1 MDIFTSF
8 QHIYNCYSEDVWPD
22 SKDSANNNMTFAS
35 ELIPFGKIVIL
46 SIFIS
51 FKLIRSDESKQL
63 TLQGFL
69 PLTGS
74 GWTGGGACLPAVLMA
89 LRHVNERQGLLDGYN
104 LTYSWVD
111 TQVSFFIIAP
121 ESPY

>member
-1 MDIFTSF
+1 
-8 QHIYNCYSEDVWPD
+8 
-22 SKDSANNNMTFAS
+22 MTFAS
-35 ELIPFGKIVIL
+35 ELHVIPLGKIVIL
-46 SIFIS
+46 SIFVG

-89 LRHVNERQGLLDGYN
+89 LRHVNERPGLLDGYN

-111 TQVSFFIIAP
+111 TQVSLFIIAP

>member
-1 MDIFTSF
+1 
-8 QHIYNCYSEDVWPD
+8 
-22 SKDSANNNMTFAS
+22 MTFAS
-35 ELIPFGKIVIL
+35 ELIPLGKIVIL

-51 FKLIRSDESKQL
+51 FELIRSDESKQL

-89 LRHVNERQGLLDGYN
+89 LRHVNERPGLLDGYN

-111 TQVSFFIIAP
+111 TQVS
-121 ESPY
+121 